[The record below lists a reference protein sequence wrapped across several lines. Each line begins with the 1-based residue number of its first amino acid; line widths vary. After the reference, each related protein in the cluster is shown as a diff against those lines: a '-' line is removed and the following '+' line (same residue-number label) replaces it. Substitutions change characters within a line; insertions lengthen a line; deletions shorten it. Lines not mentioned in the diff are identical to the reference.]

1 MNFLLVEGE
10 KGLYYTDGHKF
21 YFPDRR
27 WKGAREGF
35 ATNLQVTV
43 DKGNY
48 AFITGEMIEPAQFDV
63 SDSIAKSF
71 KFFISSNSSNKFINS
86 ESISD
91 TIMVGQWNGYT
102 ILRLSEIYYIKTK
115 EGVVPFISCNSY
127 SQHRDLFSKLNLK
140 SFNLAEFILSNDLF
154 KVSDNDVLDICINIQ
169 AVTGFYYKEISK
181 EISIYNNSLFE
192 AITEVGYRRYY
203 IFDMESDT
211 LVQLMGINIS
221 NLVEN
226 IKLDKNYFSWDF
238 ISKYCMNNFILLKG
252 NLSLEPVVTAYV
264 DVFNT
269 VLEVKCFNGKVFKSA
284 IRDKY
289 IDEVTK
295 SWNEFK
301 KNRVKLSSVLSKKQL
316 QAYLSDLAKLTNK
329 GVLIEN

>member
-1 MNFLLVEGE
+1 
-10 KGLYYTDGHKF
+10 
-21 YFPDRR
+21 
-27 WKGAREGF
+27 
-35 ATNLQVTV
+35 
-43 DKGNY
+43 
-48 AFITGEMIEPAQFDV
+48 
-63 SDSIAKSF
+63 
-71 KFFISSNSSNKFINS
+71 
-86 ESISD
+86 
-91 TIMVGQWNGYT
+91 
-102 ILRLSEIYYIKTK
+102 
-115 EGVVPFISCNSY
+115 
-127 SQHRDLFSKLNLK
+127 
-140 SFNLAEFILSNDLF
+140 
-154 KVSDNDVLDICINIQ
+154 
-169 AVTGFYYKEISK
+169 
-181 EISIYNNSLFE
+181 
-192 AITEVGYRRYY
+192 
-203 IFDMESDT
+203 MESDT
-211 LVQLMGINIS
+211 LVQLTETSIS

-284 IRDKY
+284 IRAKY

-316 QAYLSDLAKLTNK
+316 QAYLSDLAMLTNK